1 MDISQ
6 SSAVSSVVNSQQF
19 DQASAM
25 VLNKAL
31 YAQAATAM
39 SLINSLPEPQ
49 KVTAPF
55 GSLGH
60 NIDVKA

>member
-6 SSAVSSVVNSQQF
+6 SSAVSSVVYSQQF
-19 DQASAM
+19 DQISAQ

-31 YAQAATAM
+31 YTQAATAM

-49 KVTAPF
+49 KTAPF

-60 NIDVKA
+60 NISVKA